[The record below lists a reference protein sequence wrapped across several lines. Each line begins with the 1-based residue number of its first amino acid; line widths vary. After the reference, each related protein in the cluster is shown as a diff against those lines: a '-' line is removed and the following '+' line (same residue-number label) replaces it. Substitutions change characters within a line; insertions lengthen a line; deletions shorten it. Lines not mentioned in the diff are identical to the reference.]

1 MTYTPRPTKNN
12 SDDGIFRMIRISKG
26 RQCPLLVLLA
36 LLPALA
42 CAHVK
47 WFVPVDEGP
56 GAEFVRYSLHDPAV
70 IAWISI
76 SLFLVAFS
84 VFLDS
89 RLPSIPIVDS
99 KARKDIISILRF
111 CTGMSL
117 LLTAYDGSVVAPHY
131 AMDGTLGVVLLVLA
145 GLIGILLI
153 SNHYLFQTS
162 ILMLVLFGGLIIK
175 LGFVETIEYWNFVG
189 IALFLMF
196 NSFKSEKNVARFKP
210 YSVPAL
216 RIFTGIALI
225 TLGLTEKLLGAEY
238 GEAFIAQYQWNF
250 MPSLGFENY
259 SDRLFVLSAGFME
272 LVFGTILILGTTT
285 RLNVLVVSGFMLTS
299 NITFLVQGH
308 NDAALME
315 LIGHLPIIATAII
328 CIFFGYG
335 QRMKVTSL
343 FRTDRATT

>member
-1 MTYTPRPTKNN
+1 MRRP
-12 SDDGIFRMIRISKG
+12 SPF
-26 RQCPLLVLLA
+26 VLLL
-36 LLPALA
+36 LLPGIAW
-42 CAHVK
+42 AHVK

-56 GAEFVRYSLHDPAV
+56 GAGFVPYSLHDTAV
-70 IAWISI
+70 IVWIVI
-76 SLFLVAFS
+76 ALFLVSFS

-89 RLPSIPIVDS
+89 RLPSIPIVNT
-99 KARKDIISILRF
+99 KVRKDIVSILRF

-131 AMDGTLGVVLLVLA
+131 TMDGGLGVALLVLE
-145 GLIGILLI
+145 GLIGILLM

-162 ILMLVLFGGLIIK
+162 ILMLILFAGLIIK
-175 LGFVETIEYWNFVG
+175 LGFVETIEYWNFIG

-196 NSFKSEKNVARFKP
+196 NNFRSAKNIARFKP

-238 GEAFIAQYQWNF
+238 GEAFIAQYDWNF
-250 MPSLGFENY
+250 MARLGFENY

-272 LVFGTILILGTTT
+272 VVFGTILILGTTT

-343 FRTDRATT
+343 LRKERRDVGDAMTL

>member
-1 MTYTPRPTKNN
+1 
-12 SDDGIFRMIRISKG
+12 MISTNKSKH
-26 RQCPLLVLLA
+26 CSILA
-36 LLPALA
+36 LLLLIPGLA
-42 CAHVK
+42 WAHVK

-56 GAEFVRYSLHDPAV
+56 GSAFVPYSLHDQAV
-70 IAWISI
+70 IVWIVI

-99 KARKDIISILRF
+99 RARRNIVAILRF

-117 LLTAYDGSVVAPHY
+117 LLTAYEGSVVAPHY
-131 AMDGTLGVVLLVLA
+131 IMEGSLGVALLVLA
-145 GLIGILLI
+145 GLIGILLM
-153 SNHYLFQTS
+153 SNHFLFQTS
-162 ILMLVLFGGLIIK
+162 ALMLILFAGLVVK
-175 LGFVETIEYWNFVG
+175 LGFIETIEYWNFIG

-196 NSFKSEKNVARFKP
+196 NNFKSEKNIARFKP

-250 MPSLGFENY
+250 MPGLGFENY

-272 LVFGTILILGTTT
+272 VVFGTILILGTTT

-315 LIGHLPIIATAII
+315 LVGHLPIITTAII

-343 FRTDRATT
+343 FKRDQATRQPETA

>member
-1 MTYTPRPTKNN
+1 MRA
-12 SDDGIFRMIRISKG
+12 R
-26 RQCPLLVLLA
+26 
-36 LLPALA
+36 
-42 CAHVK
+42 
-47 WFVPVDEGP
+47 EP
-56 GAEFVRYSLHDPAV
+56 GLSHSLHDLAV
-70 IAWISI
+70 IAWILI
-76 SLFLVAFS
+76 SLVLVSFS
-84 VFLDS
+84 VLLDS

-99 KARKDIISILRF
+99 KVRKDIVSILHF
-111 CTGMSL
+111 CTGISL
-117 LLTAYDGSVVAPHY
+117 LLTAYEGSVVAPHY
-131 AMDGTLGVVLLVLA
+131 TIDGSFEVALLLLA
-145 GLIGILLI
+145 GLIGVLLI

-162 ILMLVLFGGLIIK
+162 ILMLALFVGLIFK
-175 LGFVETIEYWNFVG
+175 LGFVETIEYWNFIG

-196 NSFKSEKNVARFKP
+196 NNFRSEKNVARFKP
-210 YSVPAL
+210 YSVPVL

-250 MPSLGFENY
+250 MANLGFENY
-259 SDRLFVLSAGFME
+259 SDRLFILSAGFME
-272 LVFGTILILGTTT
+272 VVFGTILILGTTT

-343 FRTDRATT
+343 FRKDQAKRQFKAA

>member
-1 MTYTPRPTKNN
+1 MR
-12 SDDGIFRMIRISKG
+12 SSKG
-26 RQCPLLVLLA
+26 RRSALLVLFA
-36 LLPALA
+36 LLPGLA
-42 CAHVK
+42 WAHVK

-56 GAEFVRYSLHDPAV
+56 GAGFVPYSLHDRAV
-70 IAWISI
+70 IVWIII
-76 SLFLVAFS
+76 SVLLVSFS

-89 RLPSIPIVDS
+89 RLPSIRIVDS
-99 KARKDIISILRF
+99 KMRRDIVSILRF

-117 LLTAYDGSVVAPHY
+117 LLTAYEGSVIAPHY
-131 AMDGTLGVVLLVLA
+131 TMSGSLGVALLVLA
-145 GLIGILLI
+145 GLIGILLM
-153 SNHYLFQTS
+153 SNHFLFQTS
-162 ILMLVLFGGLIIK
+162 VLMLVLYAGLIVK
-175 LGFVETIEYWNFVG
+175 LGFVETIEYWNFIG

-196 NSFKSEKNVARFKP
+196 NNFKSEKYIARFKP

-238 GEAFIAQYQWNF
+238 GEAFIAQYHWNF
-250 MPSLGFENY
+250 MPNLGFENY

-272 LVFGTILILGTTT
+272 VVFGTILILGTTT

-308 NDAALME
+308 NEAALME
-315 LIGHLPIIATAII
+315 LVGHLPIIATAVI

-343 FRTDRATT
+343 FRKDQAPAVEIRPAT